1 MQTTTTAPSVMS
13 HRSSGAPRRALAVVL
28 FAAVLVV
35 AGGGPALAKGPT
47 PAAPEPLGVLV
58 AGEQGVIEV
67 RAEWPGGIAPDNL
80 GPEFYEQR
88 WWSLLAVTG
97 TATSPADLAAADVL
111 EVTHQGLGRYTAPFT
126 PSVPGQWSL
135 VIAYRNEGDG
145 WRATE
150 TSTVAVAEPA
160 AGDPARATL
169 IGVGLV
175 LAAVVV
181 GAGAFTRTRR
191 ARSRRSA

>member
-1 MQTTTTAPSVMS
+1 MQTTTTAPSLML
-13 HRSSGAPRRALAVVL
+13 HRASGVPRRVL
-28 FAAVLVV
+28 AAVLLAAALVV
-35 AGGGPALAKGPT
+35 AGAGPAVAKGPMPT
-47 PAAPEPLGVLV
+47 APDPVGPLV
-58 AGEQGVIEV
+58 AGGQGVIEV
-67 RAEWPGGIAPDNL
+67 RADWPGGIAPDNL

-97 TATSPADLAAADVL
+97 TATSPADLAAAAVL

-135 VIAYRNEGDG
+135 VIAYRDEGDG

-175 LAAVVV
+175 LAVVVV

-191 ARSRRSA
+191 ARSRRSG